1 MKSVSINRPR
11 FGVVEYH
18 VKNDHIKWSELG
30 EVHYG
35 TSYQHKA
42 KAKCD
47 TSFLIKA
54 EKIPRPRGWGLEK
67 TKLSGRKLRHF
78 FMGFGYE
85 GSRIIEGL

>member
-1 MKSVSINRPR
+1 MKSVNINSPR

-42 KAKCD
+42 KAKCN
-47 TSFLIKA
+47 TSHLVKT
-54 EKIPRPRGWGLEK
+54 EK
-67 TKLSGRKLRHF
+67 TSRVGSGENIKLPGRKLRHF
-78 FMGFGYE
+78 FHGIWSWGVKDN
-85 GSRIIEGL
+85 